1 MLRHAPLLVAF
12 VLFSACTSSP
22 DHDLILRNG
31 TIVDGIGAPGYLG
44 DLAIDGD
51 RITAVGDLGDLRG
64 VTEVDVS
71 GLAVAPGF
79 INMLSW
85 AGDAL
90 LEDGRSQ
97 GDIRQGVTL
106 EVFGEGVSGGP
117 LTDQMKNLVVTS
129 QGDIKFDVEWTTLGE
144 YLEHLEAKGV
154 SPNVASFVGATTL
167 RVHEV
172 GYEDRPP
179 TEDELDRMRRLVR
192 QAMEEGAVG
201 LGSSLIYAPAF
212 YAQTDELVELSKVA
226 AEYGGLYISHMRSE
240 GNALLES
247 VDELLTIARESGIR
261 AEIYHLKAAGQA
273 NWGKLDAVIGRVEA
287 ARSEGL
293 EITADMY
300 TYTAGSTGLDA
311 GMPPWVQEGGYD
323 SWAVRLRNPEIRD
336 RVRREMTTPTNDWE
350 NLLLA
355 AGAEATL
362 LVGFKNAEL
371 RGYLGQTLAEVAA
384 ARGTS
389 VPDTAMDLVVEDG
402 SRVQVVY
409 FLMSEENVARQI
421 ALPWTSYCSDAGS
434 YASEG
439 VFLNSSTHPRAYGN
453 FARLLGRY
461 VRDEQIIP
469 LEEAVRK
476 LTSLPAE
483 NLRVR
488 DRGRLAAGYF
498 ADVVVFDPAT
508 IQDHATYE
516 DPHQYATGVVH
527 VWVNGTQ
534 VLEDGEHTGATPGR
548 VVRGPGWTGW
558 SAADGS

>member
-1 MLRHAPLLVAF
+1 MFRCGLLIVASV
-12 VLFSACTSSP
+12 VLGACTSP
-22 DHDLILRNG
+22 AEHELILRNG
-31 TIVDGIGAPGYLG
+31 TIVDGIGAPSFVG
-44 DLAIDGD
+44 DLAINDD
-51 RITAVGDLGDLRG
+51 RITAVGDLGDSRG

-71 GLAVAPGF
+71 GLVVAPGF

-85 AGDAL
+85 AGEAL

-117 LTDQMKNLVVTS
+117 LTDQMKALEVTS
-129 QGDIKFDVEWTTLGE
+129 QGDIKFDVAWTTLGD
-144 YLEHLEAKGV
+144 YLEHLEGKGV
-154 SPNVASFVGATTL
+154 SPNIASFVGATTL
-167 RVHEV
+167 RVHEI

-179 TEDELDRMRRLVR
+179 TADELDRMRDLVR
-192 QAMEEGAVG
+192 QAMEEGAIG
-201 LGSSLIYAPAF
+201 IGSSLIYAPGF
-212 YAQTDELVELSKVA
+212 YAQTDELIELTKVA

-247 VDELLTIARESGIR
+247 VDELLRIAREGGIR
-261 AEIYHLKAAGQA
+261 AEIYHLKAAGQS
-273 NWGKLDAVIGRVEA
+273 NWDKLSAVIERVEA

-293 EITADMY
+293 EVTANMY

-311 GMPPWVQEGGYD
+311 GMPPWVQEGGYNA
-323 SWAVRLRNPEIRD
+323 WAGRLQDPAVRD
-336 RVRREMTTPTNDWE
+336 RVRQEMTTPTNEWE

-355 AGAEATL
+355 AGAEGTL
-362 LVGFKNAEL
+362 LVGFKNASL
-371 RGYLGQTLAEVAA
+371 RGYIGQTLAEVAA

-389 VPDTAMDLVVEDG
+389 VSDTAMDLVIEDG

-421 ALPWTSYCSDAGS
+421 GLPWVSYCSDAGS

-439 VFLNSSTHPRAYGN
+439 IFLNSSTHPRAYGN

-461 VRDEQIIP
+461 VREERIIAI
-469 LEEAVRK
+469 EEAIRK
-476 LTSLPAE
+476 LTSLPAG
-483 NLRVR
+483 NLRIR
-488 DRGRLAAGYF
+488 DRGQLTTGYF
-498 ADVVVFDPAT
+498 ADVVVFDPDK

-516 DPHQYATGVVH
+516 DPHQYATGMVH

-534 VLEDGEHTGATPGR
+534 VLRDGEHTGATPGR

-558 SAADGS
+558 SAVDGS

>member
-1 MLRHAPLLVAF
+1 
-12 VLFSACTSSP
+12 
-22 DHDLILRNG
+22 
-31 TIVDGIGAPGYLG
+31 
-44 DLAIDGD
+44 
-51 RITAVGDLGDLRG
+51 
-64 VTEVDVS
+64 
-71 GLAVAPGF
+71 
-79 INMLSW
+79 
-85 AGDAL
+85 
-90 LEDGRSQ
+90 
-97 GDIRQGVTL
+97 
-106 EVFGEGVSGGP
+106 
-117 LTDQMKNLVVTS
+117 MKNLVVSS

>member
-90 LEDGRSQ
+90 MEDGRSQ

-154 SPNVASFVGATTL
+154 APNVASFVGATTL